1 MEAISMFIKNYSVY
15 IVILLSIT
23 LCFIYFFKRK
33 RELTNHIGILILLAI
48 LNTILG
54 VLACKVMYFIEYF
67 IGHDFLK
74 IPDFHLES
82 GFSFFGSVYFMPVYY
97 IVLAKI
103 LKKDIKQILNIGMP
117 AVLISSFCARLNCVI
132 HGCCGGIVIGTTGW
146 EAPTRL
152 IELTCYLVIFIYILW
167 KERKGT
173 LKPGMALPIYYMIY
187 GIVRIFEEP
196 LRINFMKDSIH
207 FGWLH
212 SGIILIIGIFL
223 YGIFYNNT
231 KKSMIRDE
239 MGEENEGRK
248 NT

>member
-1 MEAISMFIKNYSVY
+1 MEEISVFIKDYSVY

-23 LCFIYFFKRK
+23 LCFLYFLKRK
-33 RELTNHIGILILLAI
+33 KELTNHIGVLVLLAI

-54 VLACKVMYFIEYF
+54 VLACKVMYFIEYY

-132 HGCCGGIVIGTTGW
+132 HGCCGGIAIGTNGW
-146 EAPTRL
+146 TVPTRL
-152 IELTCYLVIFIYILW
+152 IELTCYVCIFIIILY
-167 KERKGT
+167 KEKKNT
-173 LKPGMALPIYYMIY
+173 LQPGMALPIYYMIY
-187 GIVRIFEEP
+187 GIVRALEEP
-196 LRINFMKDSIH
+196 FRLKYRTNSIH
-207 FGWLH
+207 FGLIH
-212 SGIILIIGIFL
+212 SELIVMIGIVCYIL
-223 YGIFYNNT
+223 FY
-231 KKSMIRDE
+231 KKNKKMIEKKDI
-239 MGEENEGRK
+239 GESHEGRK